1 MKTLIKAILKFFKLS
16 KLSFIGLFIL
26 IFFSMSIFTV
36 LNSTNANLTS
46 SYNTVA
52 TQGNL
57 HNFVI
62 NENYRYGQGPYIL
75 NTSKDS
81 INGDVNIT
89 NITKLGNTENNF
101 TYSIDFEIN
110 TSLIQSGQ
118 DFEWSYSYL
127 DVFNKFNDDKNS
139 YFYKNFLS
147 FQKIVTSQDDVTLD
161 NWTTKNNFVTTVT
174 SVISQNNSDL
184 VNYVETFYQQE
195 FIDEVSSKT
204 NTEIRSFNSININ
217 NTQQNIFFKL
227 IESSPE
233 YTIDKIVLY
242 SGSNLELPANFDDV
256 NKILLATQQELSNNP
271 ELSRSLV
278 KYLYK
283 ASWSNQSFSF
293 DALYNYVYNNLDYNP
308 YSNSPEV
315 SDEARDEIIKES
327 NILKYIIDTKGIIN
341 DGFQIRFSYSISGI
355 APVSGKIE
363 DFTSYGAIISPQYL
377 DKLHKSPIN
386 FDEWTNH
393 LDDKQE
399 RFEQW
404 ISTLFD
410 NTFQIDNQTFV
421 ILGTGVSPDFMYP
434 VVSFSNVVPNN
445 ETEQIVYTNSA
456 GFAKMENSFRGN
468 EQENF
473 LVGKFETS
481 SSYNQEI
488 LDEINSISRNYM
500 AWPSNVNAAYMYDD
514 TSNTLS
520 PSALR
525 VVFIPEIVKTIWTV
539 SRFLTAFILLLSI
552 FISIVI
558 IKRCIESNRNSL
570 GIMQAN
576 GYKKWEIILGIC
588 LLIWIPVFASAFFGY
603 ILGLSL
609 QTLVI
614 NLLGSFWTLPTS
626 IEGFSIGLIIGIVL
640 TVSAIFLA
648 LTIIFSW
655 FCLRGETSE
664 FMKDESK
671 YKMTKI
677 ASLLKKP
684 FTKFSVITRLRAAI
698 AFSSLWRLILLSL
711 MSALLMTSLTF
722 SINTLNSFSSAAEK
736 TYSTRKYTYALNL
749 VTPTLQSGQY
759 YTVPYQQ
766 QGKTLNKLSYFDT
779 SLAYS
784 YQDIEGISNDD
795 FIDQKYW
802 EEGDYSKYVSTNSDF
817 QTNLKIFGN
826 YQLVSQDDLT
836 NQKSDIF
843 YLKNK
848 TTTKPFTD
856 INLGLGSITSNPWT
870 LASQLMPSNNSTY
883 ANQAFVNMFENAAKD
898 TTNTLTINNQNLS
911 IFEVIRSFSKAYVVL
926 KNETE
931 TSTNITP
938 KFNDQNYFGAGI
950 YQTTLDEIKNSNSV
964 FYDTLDSLEDPNFD
978 YYLEFDISKIGG
990 NFDSPIVTDVNINFL
1005 NLLYYLYSQQQ
1016 LSNYTYSINYNKLV
1030 ANQSDKPYTYIG
1042 FLINDINGST
1052 IRSSSDSLVVTGL
1065 SKDQNATVDL
1075 YNSNNKLLNNELWNY
1090 PLQTIKNNNEEIDVY
1105 PIVINEYASKKY
1117 GINRNDVIKAEITNS
1132 ADRYSRKYFNI
1143 ENPIAYFK
1151 VMDII
1156 TTYQGADFY
1165 INQYDANKILGLTI
1179 NNVKPKVPTDA
1190 SQITS
1195 VVSWSQLEWDYG
1207 NAYEVQTKQ
1216 NEPSEIENKNQFDN
1230 SKSGFNGIFSV
1241 ESNSLVEV
1249 TNGVSLYSVSGLY
1262 PGTDLISTTDSTIN
1276 ALFANK
1282 DNLIKAI
1289 KLLGFNDLLDANGN
1303 PTVDASAFI
1312 QTIADIFGSSSSLFI
1327 VSNASS
1333 NSSTI
1338 DILNSTSSTLS
1349 KIQDAIMTIVV
1360 LITILIIVIVSSLII
1375 NDSLKLAAI
1384 LKCLGLDDKKNAG
1397 SFLSVYVPVFL
1408 LGLLLSIPLT
1418 FLLGFIYTNFVFGFA
1433 GILIIIDYSWWH
1445 FVVSSI
1451 GIIFIFFL
1459 SYWTTWNKIGKMNL
1473 AMSIK

>member
-75 NTSKDS
+75 NTSKDNQ
-81 INGDVNIT
+81 NGDINIT
-89 NITKLGNTENNF
+89 NITKLDTSENSF
-101 TYSIDFEIN
+101 TYSTNFEIDS
-110 TSLIQSGQ
+110 SLIQSGK
-118 DFEWSYSYL
+118 DFEWTYSYI
-127 DVFNKFNDDKNS
+127 DVFNKFKDDKNS

-147 FQKIVTSQDDVTLD
+147 FQKIINSQDDVTLE
-161 NWTTKNNFVTTVT
+161 NWTTKNNFVT
-174 SVISQNNSDL
+174 SVSSIISQNNSNL
-184 VNYVETFYQQE
+184 ISYVESFYQQE
-195 FIDEVSSKT
+195 FVNEVTSKT
-204 NTEIRSFNSININ
+204 DTEIRSFNSININ

-233 YTIDKIVLY
+233 NSIDKIVLY
-242 SGSNLELPANFDDV
+242 SGKNLSLPTSFSDV
-256 NKILLATQQELSNNP
+256 DEVLSATQQELLS
-271 ELSRSLV
+271 EAKLSRNLV

-283 ASWSNQSFSF
+283 ASWSNKDFSF
-293 DALYNYVYNNLDYNP
+293 DKLFEYVNNNESYNP
-308 YSNSPEV
+308 YSNSPEI
-315 SDEARDEIIKES
+315 SNSESKNEITKES
-327 NILKYIIDTKGIIN
+327 NILKYIIDTNGIIN

-355 APVSGKIE
+355 APVSGKYE

-377 DKLHKSPIN
+377 TRLNKHPIN

-404 ISTLFD
+404 IKTLFD

-434 VVSFSNVVPNN
+434 VVSFSNVVPNS

-456 GFAKMENSFRGN
+456 GFTKMENSFRGN

-473 LVGKFETS
+473 LVGKFKNKHEKS
-481 SSYNQEI
+481 QKI
-488 LDEINSISRNYM
+488 LDEINLISRSYM

-520 PSALR
+520 PAALR
-525 VVFIPEIVKTIWTV
+525 VVFIPQIVKTIGTV
-539 SRFLTAFILLLSI
+539 SGFLTAFILLLSI
-552 FISIVI
+552 FISVVI
-558 IKRCIESNRNSL
+558 IKRCIETNRNSL

-588 LLIWIPVFASAFFGY
+588 LLIWIPVFLSTFFGY

-614 NLLGSFWTLPTS
+614 NLLGDFWTLPTS

-640 TVSAIFLA
+640 VVSTVFLV

-684 FTKFSVITRLRAAI
+684 FIKFSIITRLRAAI

-722 SINTLNSFSSAAEK
+722 SVNTLKSFSSAAEK

-766 QGKTLNKLSYFDT
+766 QGKTLNKYNYFNTSLSY
-779 SLAYS
+779 SS
-784 YQDIEGISNDD
+784 QEIEGMLNDEL
-795 FIDQKYW
+795 IDQKYW
-802 EEGDYSKYVSTNSDF
+802 EEGDYSKYVSSNSDF
-817 QTNLKIFGN
+817 LTNLKIFGN

-870 LASQLMPSNNSTY
+870 LASQLMPSNNSAY
-883 ANQAFVNMFENAAKD
+883 ANQAFLNMFESAVQD
-898 TTNTLTINNQNLS
+898 TEHTLIINNQNKS
-911 IFEVIRSFSKAYVVL
+911 IFEIIRSFSKAYAVL
-926 KNETE
+926 KNESSS
-931 TSTNITP
+931 TSLLP
-938 KFNDQNYFGAGI
+938 KYNDKNYFGGGV
-950 YQTTLDEIKNSNSV
+950 YQVSLDEIKNNNSA
-964 FYDTLDSLEDPNFD
+964 FYDKIDSDSDQNFD

-990 NFDSPIVTDVNINFL
+990 NSESPIVTDVNINFL
-1005 NLLYYLYSQQQ
+1005 NLLYYLYSQQN
-1016 LSNYTYSINYNKLV
+1016 LSNFTYSINYTKLV
-1030 ANQSDKPYTYIG
+1030 VNQTDKPYTYID
-1042 FLINDINGST
+1042 FLINDING
-1052 IRSSSDSLVVTGL
+1052 
-1065 SKDQNATVDL
+1065 
-1075 YNSNNKLLNNELWNY
+1075 
-1090 PLQTIKNNNEEIDVY
+1090 
-1105 PIVINEYASKKY
+1105 
-1117 GINRNDVIKAEITNS
+1117 
-1132 ADRYSRKYFNI
+1132 
-1143 ENPIAYFK
+1143 
-1151 VMDII
+1151 
-1156 TTYQGADFY
+1156 
-1165 INQYDANKILGLTI
+1165 LT
-1179 NNVKPKVPTDA
+1179 
-1190 SQITS
+1190 
-1195 VVSWSQLEWDYG
+1195 
-1207 NAYEVQTKQ
+1207 
-1216 NEPSEIENKNQFDN
+1216 
-1230 SKSGFNGIFSV
+1230 
-1241 ESNSLVEV
+1241 
-1249 TNGVSLYSVSGLY
+1249 
-1262 PGTDLISTTDSTIN
+1262 
-1276 ALFANK
+1276 
-1282 DNLIKAI
+1282 
-1289 KLLGFNDLLDANGN
+1289 
-1303 PTVDASAFI
+1303 
-1312 QTIADIFGSSSSLFI
+1312 
-1327 VSNASS
+1327 
-1333 NSSTI
+1333 
-1338 DILNSTSSTLS
+1338 
-1349 KIQDAIMTIVV
+1349 
-1360 LITILIIVIVSSLII
+1360 
-1375 NDSLKLAAI
+1375 
-1384 LKCLGLDDKKNAG
+1384 
-1397 SFLSVYVPVFL
+1397 
-1408 LGLLLSIPLT
+1408 
-1418 FLLGFIYTNFVFGFA
+1418 
-1433 GILIIIDYSWWH
+1433 
-1445 FVVSSI
+1445 
-1451 GIIFIFFL
+1451 
-1459 SYWTTWNKIGKMNL
+1459 
-1473 AMSIK
+1473 

>member
-75 NTSKDS
+75 NTSQND
-81 INGDVNIT
+81 NDGDVEIT
-89 NITKLGNTENNF
+89 SITKISESDSNYIYSVNF
-101 TYSIDFEIN
+101 ALN
-110 TSLIQSGQ
+110 TSLIQANQ
-118 DFEWSYSYL
+118 DFEWTYAYS
-127 DVFNKFNDDKNS
+127 DVFNKYKDDKNS
-139 YFYKNFLS
+139 FFYKNFLS
-147 FQKIVTSQDDVTLD
+147 FQKIINSQEDITLE
-161 NWTTKNNFVTTVT
+161 NWTTKNDFVT
-174 SVISQNNSDL
+174 SVTSIISQNNSNL
-184 VNYVETFYQQE
+184 VNYVESFYQEE
-195 FIDEVSSKT
+195 FINEVTIQT
-204 NTEIRSFNSININ
+204 NTEIRSFNSINIS

-233 YTIDKIVLY
+233 NQIDKIVLY
-242 SGSNLELPANFDDV
+242 SGKNLSLPADFSDIDKV
-256 NKILLATQQELSNNP
+256 LSASQQELLNYQD
-271 ELSRSLV
+271 LSRSLV
-278 KYLYK
+278 KYLYR
-283 ASWSNQSFSF
+283 ASWSNKDFSF
-293 DALYNYVYNNLDYNP
+293 DSLYEYVNNNENYNP
-308 YSNSPEV
+308 YSNLPEV
-315 SDEARDEIIKES
+315 SSSSKEEIVKEA
-327 NILKYIIDTKGIIN
+327 NILKYIIDTKGIVN
-341 DGFQIRFSYSISGI
+341 DGFQIKFSYSISGI

-363 DFTSYGAIISPQYL
+363 DFTSYGAIISPHYL
-377 DKLHKSPIN
+377 DKLNKRPIN

-399 RFEQW
+399 NFDQW
-404 ISTLFD
+404 INTLFN
-410 NTFQIDNQTFV
+410 NTFQIDNQIFV

-434 VVSFSNVVPNN
+434 VVSFANVVPNT

-456 GFAKMENSFRGN
+456 GFTKMENSFRGN

-473 LVGKFETS
+473 LVGKFKNNSSNQKTLET
-481 SSYNQEI
+481 
-488 LDEINSISRNYM
+488 INLISKNYM
-500 AWPSNVNAAYMYDD
+500 AWPSNVNAAYIYDD

-525 VVFIPEIVKTIWTV
+525 VVFIPQIVNTIGTV
-539 SRFLTAFILLLSI
+539 SGFLTAFILLLSI
-552 FISIVI
+552 FISVVI
-558 IKRCIESNRNSL
+558 IKRCIETNRNSL

-588 LLIWIPVFASAFFGY
+588 LLIWIPVFLSTFFGY

-614 NLLGSFWTLPTS
+614 KLLGNFWTLPTS

-640 TVSAIFLA
+640 LVSAIFLA

-684 FTKFSVITRLRAAI
+684 FIKFSIISRLRAAI
-698 AFSSLWRLILLSL
+698 AFSSFWRLILLSL

-722 SINTLNSFSSAAEK
+722 SVNTLKSFNLAAEK
-736 TYSTRKYTYALNL
+736 TYSTRNYTYALNL

-759 YTVPYQQ
+759 YTIPYQQ
-766 QGKTLNKLSYFDT
+766 QGKTLNKHNYFDT
-779 SLAYS
+779 SLSYS
-784 YQDIEGISNDD
+784 KEEISSGSTNE
-795 FIDQKYW
+795 FIDQNYW
-802 EEGDYSKYVSTNSDF
+802 EIGDYAKYTSTNSDF
-817 QTNLKIFGN
+817 ELNLKIFGN
-826 YQLVSQDDLT
+826 YQLVSQVDLT

-883 ANQAFVNMFENAAKD
+883 ANQAFTNMFENAAKD
-898 TTNTLTINNQNLS
+898 TKNTLIINNQELS
-911 IFEVIRSFSKAYVVL
+911 IFDAIKSFSKAYAVL
-926 KNETE
+926 KDETKDL
-931 TSTNITP
+931 NALTP
-938 KFNDQNYFGAGI
+938 KFSNENYFGAGI
-950 YQTTLDEIKNSNSV
+950 TKTTFDEIKNNNSI
-964 FYDTLDSLEDPNFD
+964 FFDIIDSQADDNFN

-990 NFDSPIVTDVNINFL
+990 NLNSPVVSDVNINFL
-1005 NLLYYLYSQQQ
+1005 NLLYYLYSQQE

-1030 ANQSDKPYTYIG
+1030 TNQTDKPFTYIE
-1042 FLINDINGST
+1042 FLINSVNGST
-1052 IRSSSDSLVVTGL
+1052 SKGSSDSLVVTGL
-1065 SKDQNATVDL
+1065 SNDQNPSVNL

-1090 PLQTIKNNNEEIDVY
+1090 PLSKIKNSDKENDLY
-1105 PIVINEYASKKY
+1105 SIVINEYASKKY
-1117 GINRNDVIKAEITNS
+1117 GINKNDIIKAEITNS
-1132 ADRYSRKYFNI
+1132 SDRYSRKYFGVN
-1143 ENPIAYFK
+1143 NPVAYFK
-1151 VMDII
+1151 VQDIV
-1156 TTYQGADFY
+1156 TTYQGSDFY

-1179 NNVKPKVPTDA
+1179 NNVKPIVPTSAEEISDFVNWN
-1190 SQITS
+1190 QG
-1195 VVSWSQLEWDYG
+1195 LEWDYG
-1207 NAYEVQTKQ
+1207 NNYL
-1216 NEPSEIENKNQFDN
+1216 NPSNTTPSGIDDKNNFDY
-1230 SKSGFNGIFSV
+1230 SISGFNGIFST
-1241 ESNSLVEV
+1241 ENNSLVEV

-1276 ALFANK
+1276 ALFSIKN
-1282 DNLIKAI
+1282 NLVEAI
-1289 KLLGFNDLLDANGN
+1289 KLLGFEDLLDSNKN
-1303 PTVDASAFI
+1303 PTIDASAFI
-1312 QTIADIFGSSSSLFI
+1312 QMIADIFGSSSSLFI
-1327 VSNASS
+1327 VSNAAS
-1333 NSSTI
+1333 NSSTL
-1338 DILNSTSSTLS
+1338 DILNSTSATLT

-1360 LITILIIVIVSSLII
+1360 LITILIIVIISSLII

-1384 LKCLGLDDKKNAG
+1384 LKCLGLDDKKNAS
-1397 SFLSVYVPVFL
+1397 SFLSVYIPVFL
-1408 LGLLLSIPLT
+1408 IGLLISIPLT

-1433 GILIIIDYSWWH
+1433 GILIIVDYSWWH

-1451 GIIFIFFL
+1451 GIILIFFL

-1473 AMSIK
+1473 AKSIK

>member
-1 MKTLIKAILKFFKLS
+1 
-16 KLSFIGLFIL
+16 
-26 IFFSMSIFTV
+26 
-36 LNSTNANLTS
+36 
-46 SYNTVA
+46 
-52 TQGNL
+52 
-57 HNFVI
+57 
-62 NENYRYGQGPYIL
+62 
-75 NTSKDS
+75 
-81 INGDVNIT
+81 
-89 NITKLGNTENNF
+89 
-101 TYSIDFEIN
+101 
-110 TSLIQSGQ
+110 
-118 DFEWSYSYL
+118 
-127 DVFNKFNDDKNS
+127 
-139 YFYKNFLS
+139 
-147 FQKIVTSQDDVTLD
+147 
-161 NWTTKNNFVTTVT
+161 
-174 SVISQNNSDL
+174 
-184 VNYVETFYQQE
+184 
-195 FIDEVSSKT
+195 
-204 NTEIRSFNSININ
+204 
-217 NTQQNIFFKL
+217 
-227 IESSPE
+227 
-233 YTIDKIVLY
+233 
-242 SGSNLELPANFDDV
+242 
-256 NKILLATQQELSNNP
+256 
-271 ELSRSLV
+271 
-278 KYLYK
+278 
-283 ASWSNQSFSF
+283 
-293 DALYNYVYNNLDYNP
+293 
-308 YSNSPEV
+308 
-315 SDEARDEIIKES
+315 
-327 NILKYIIDTKGIIN
+327 
-341 DGFQIRFSYSISGI
+341 
-355 APVSGKIE
+355 
-363 DFTSYGAIISPQYL
+363 
-377 DKLHKSPIN
+377 
-386 FDEWTNH
+386 
-393 LDDKQE
+393 
-399 RFEQW
+399 
-404 ISTLFD
+404 
-410 NTFQIDNQTFV
+410 
-421 ILGTGVSPDFMYP
+421 
-434 VVSFSNVVPNN
+434 
-445 ETEQIVYTNSA
+445 
-456 GFAKMENSFRGN
+456 
-468 EQENF
+468 
-473 LVGKFETS
+473 
-481 SSYNQEI
+481 
-488 LDEINSISRNYM
+488 
-500 AWPSNVNAAYMYDD
+500 
-514 TSNTLS
+514 
-520 PSALR
+520 
-525 VVFIPEIVKTIWTV
+525 
-539 SRFLTAFILLLSI
+539 
-552 FISIVI
+552 

-588 LLIWIPVFASAFFGY
+588 LLIWIPVFASTFFGY

-640 TVSAIFLA
+640 IVSAIFLA

-684 FTKFSVITRLRAAI
+684 FTKFSIITRLRAAI

-848 TTTKPFTD
+848 TTAKPFTD

-911 IFEVIRSFSKAYVVL
+911 IFEIIRSFSKAYVVL

-931 TSTNITP
+931 TSTNPTP

-1179 NNVKPKVPTDA
+1179 NNVKPKAPTDA

-1241 ESNSLVEV
+1241 ESSSLVEV

-1262 PGTDLISTTDSTIN
+1262 PGTDLISTTDSTIS